1 MGIKIRRNKLENY
14 LFTKKNAINFTIDT
28 KLRYFQYK
36 FLMRILPSNSFLLK
50 CNIVSSSLCDFCNM
64 HEETILHLFW
74 ECQISRDFWNRVEM
88 LLNNKGFNITVNYE
102 KISLGMFSLKN
113 ENNIVNYILILA
125 KYFIFRSKYEK
136 IIPNIDKFI
145 KYLYK
150 RQAIEKIIALKK
162 RQVDCPQ

>member
-1 MGIKIRRNKLENY
+1 
-14 LFTKKNAINFTIDT
+14 
-28 KLRYFQYK
+28 
-36 FLMRILPSNSFLLK
+36 MRILPSNSFPLK

-150 RQAIEKIIALKK
+150 RQEIEKIIAFKK
-162 RQVDCPQ
+162 DKLIVHNEKWSKLMET

>member
-1 MGIKIRRNKLENY
+1 M
-14 LFTKKNAINFTIDT
+14 KKYRSVCF
-28 KLRYFQYK
+28 
-36 FLMRILPSNSFLLK
+36 P
-50 CNIVSSSLCDFCNM
+50 
-64 HEETILHLFW
+64 
-74 ECQISRDFWNRVEM
+74 
-88 LLNNKGFNITVNYE
+88 
-102 KISLGMFSLKN
+102 LKN

-162 RQVDCPQ
+162 DKLIVHNEKWSKLMET